1 MGWKLTIRSG
11 PKVQRSRFESLEP
24 ALAEL
29 ERRAGQLAAGT
40 PPPPV
45 DAKFTRFEPSQRVI
59 ARLELSGPQ
68 RLLASVRAGVDVR
81 GDGSINAYRGR
92 VRRELIEPG
101 PGESSYAALRRAVT
115 EAAAVGGRRSD

>member
-1 MGWKLTIRSG
+1 LGWKLTIRSG
-11 PKVQRSRFESLEP
+11 PKVQRGRFETLEP

-29 ERRAGQLAAGT
+29 ERRAGQFAAAA

-68 RLLASVRAGVDVR
+68 RLLAAVRAGVDVR
-81 GDGSINAYRGR
+81 GDSSIQAYRGR

-101 PGESSYAALRRAVT
+101 RGESSYGALRRALA
-115 EAAAVGGRRSD
+115 EHLGDGA